1 MTEDNPERRPNLVT
15 RRDQNGVAVL
25 TLKHPPRNGLEP
37 EVVAAAQAL
46 VDAALADPAIRA
58 LVITGGGVGAGGGFA
73 SGADLRREVAR
84 PDGGLSALC
93 RTVEDAHK
101 PTVAAIH
108 GHAIGAG
115 LELALACHVRVA
127 QADTQFSLPDI
138 ALGWLPAA
146 GGIQRLTRIV
156 GGRAAMSALLGGRAF
171 GAPRAERLG
180 LLDIVTHDAPV
191 QAAIA
196 RALKIT
202 PRPTRKRLDALI
214 HAKTDLEALAAERAK
229 RSVREAATPAPAAIL
244 DCIEAALTQD
254 MATGFRLEARLAAKC
269 AAHAAPR
276 ALRAVFL
283 ARRDAARPVAAL
295 PAEVSVRRLG
305 LWADRSTTDATAAT
319 LGARAARAGLEVAL
333 IGADAAAATALRS
346 QIDQRLKGAESAGH
360 LTTLR
365 RTALVEAMHVSDD
378 PQALADCDVA
388 WIEQPE
394 ADSLAFVRPDAA
406 CLMPSDAS
414 APRAPQCLPCRHLMT
429 PRSVLE
435 LLPTQDTSPE
445 ARALG
450 LALARRLDQPVL
462 EVPPGQ
468 KHVVVTL
475 EAAWLAAAD
484 HLLLAGASF
493 AQIDAAFAQAGWRE
507 GPYVRQDRIG
517 LHIARADIPA
527 RGGGAKIAAT
537 LIAAGHTGAG
547 VGQGYYLW
555 DANGPVGE
563 NPAARAELAA
573 LQSTDGDVA
582 DDEIVP
588 YCAAAISNCAAR
600 ILGVGG
606 VARTSDLDVA
616 AVFGLGWPRET
627 GGPIWAMQDAGLG
640 NFLSQI
646 WRFGARD
653 RVFWT
658 PAPLLENAVSH
669 MRETLLP

>member
-1 MTEDNPERRPNLVT
+1 MAEGMTTDSNAGRRSNLVT

-25 TLKHPPRNGLEP
+25 TLMQPPRNGLEP
-37 EVVAAAQAL
+37 AVVAAAQAL
-46 VDAALADPAIRA
+46 VDAALQDPAILA
-58 LVITGGGVGAGGGFA
+58 VVITGGGVGAGGGFA
-73 SGADLRREVAR
+73 SGADLRRDVVR
-84 PDGGLSALC
+84 PDLGLSALC
-93 RTVEDAHK
+93 RTLEDARK

-108 GHAIGAG
+108 GHAIGPG

-180 LLDIVTHDAPV
+180 LLDIVTHEAPV
-191 QAAIA
+191 PAAVA

-202 PRPTRKRLDALI
+202 PRPTCKRLDALI

-229 RSVREAATPAPAAIL
+229 RSVQEAKTRAPAAIL

-254 MATGFRLEARLAAKC
+254 MATGFRLEARLAAAC
-269 AAHAAPR
+269 AADPAAR

-295 PAEVSVRRLG
+295 RTTEVSLQRLG
-305 LWADRSTTDATAAT
+305 LWASGDAGTAAT

-333 IGADAAAATALRS
+333 IGPDAAGLRS
-346 QIDQRLKGAESAGH
+346 QIDLRLKGAESAGH

-365 RTALVEAMHVSDD
+365 RIALVEALQRTRD
-378 PQALADCDVA
+378 PEALAECDVV
-388 WIEQPE
+388 WLDQPD
-394 ADSLAFVRPDAA
+394 ADLIAHLRPDAV
-406 CLMPSDAS
+406 CLIPAEMP
-414 APRAPQCLPCRHLMT
+414 APRAPQCLPCRTLMM

-435 LLPTQDTSPE
+435 LCPTPGTSPE

-468 KHVVVTL
+468 RPVVATL

-484 HLLLAGASF
+484 HLLLAGASP

-507 GPYVRQDRIG
+507 GPYVRQDRLG
-517 LHIARADIPA
+517 LESARAAAPA
-527 RGGGAKIAAT
+527 TSGARIAAK
-537 LIAAGHTGAG
+537 LIAAGHTGAA

-555 DANGPVGE
+555 DAQGPVDE
-563 NPAARAELAA
+563 NPLARAEIAA
-573 LQSTDGDVA
+573 LQDTRVEVGDSV
-582 DDEIVP
+582 IVP

-627 GGPIWAMQDAGLG
+627 GGPIWAMQDVGLG
-640 NFLSQI
+640 QFLSQI
-646 WRFGARD
+646 WGYSAGNAK
-653 RVFWT
+653 FWE
-658 PAPLLENAVSH
+658 PAPLLEDAVAH